1 MHISPIYLTINLI
14 VTNPNVTVY
23 VIGFMPPEVIA
34 GKGSSPASD
43 MFAWAATLVQL
54 CLRAHQ
60 AFDPRSLDAALSK
73 FPEEGRASIELMLW
87 KLMNSDPVYRV
98 EASKVIQV
106 VTIFYISIIDT
117 MYLL

>member
-1 MHISPIYLTINLI
+1 VHISPIYLTINLI
-14 VTNPNVTVY
+14 VTNPNLTVY

-60 AFDPRSLDAALSK
+60 ALDPRSLDAALSI
-73 FPEEGRASIELMLW
+73 FPEEWHAIIERILL
-87 KLMNSDPVYRV
+87 KLMRDDPVYRV

-106 VTIFYISIIDT
+106 VTIFF
-117 MYLL
+117 

>member
-1 MHISPIYLTINLI
+1 
-14 VTNPNVTVY
+14 
-23 VIGFMPPEVIA
+23 MPPEVIA

-60 AFDPRSLDAALSK
+60 ALDPHSLDAALSI
-73 FPEEGRASIELMLW
+73 FPEEWHAIIERMLF
-87 KLMNSDPVYRV
+87 KLMTSDPVYRV

-106 VTIFYISIIDT
+106 MPIFYIGIIDT